1 MSLKQPMRIELIFLK
16 RANCVSARSYTVAFV
31 ICVLLLETCLK
42 GEKKKKKKEKK
53 KKKKKKKTNTEVGFC
68 KGMTKI

>member
-16 RANCVSARSYTVAFV
+16 RANCVSARSYTLAFV

-42 GEKKKKKKEKK
+42 GEKKKKKK
-53 KKKKKKKTNTEVGFC
+53 KTNTEVGFC

>member
-16 RANCVSARSYTVAFV
+16 RANCVSARSYTLAFV

-42 GEKKKKKKEKK
+42 GEKKKKKTK
-53 KKKKKKKTNTEVGFC
+53 TEVGFC

>member
-42 GEKKKKKKEKK
+42 GEKKKKKK
-53 KKKKKKKTNTEVGFC
+53 KTNTEVGFC

>member
-16 RANCVSARSYTVAFV
+16 RANCVSARSYTLAFV

-42 GEKKKKKKEKK
+42 GEKKKKKK
-53 KKKKKKKTNTEVGFC
+53 TNTEVGFC

>member
-42 GEKKKKKKEKK
+42 GEKKKKKENKYRSR
-53 KKKKKKKTNTEVGFC
+53 FL
-68 KGMTKI
+68 

>member
-16 RANCVSARSYTVAFV
+16 RANCVSARSYTLAFV

-42 GEKKKKKKEKK
+42 GEKKKKK
-53 KKKKKKKTNTEVGFC
+53 TNTEVGFC